1 MPKTTVQKKD
11 SLPKLRDPHAEQ
23 LILATKHHDPFS
35 YLGLHQI
42 GLHQAQVL
50 NIFRAFLPDAKSVQM
65 YIAGAWQPCEKD
77 AKNDFFIWHGAEAPQ
92 KPVQLKIAYAH
103 TNVVAFDPYS
113 FANSITQDELYLFGE
128 GRLKQAYKTLGAQ
141 VMQLEGVNGVRFAVW
156 APNAER
162 ASVVGNFNHWDGR
175 THPMRTHGASGV
187 WDIFIPHLTTQ
198 DMYKFEIR
206 NRHSGHILTKA
217 DPYAFEFEKRPG
229 TAAKI
234 SQSEH
239 AWQDQQWMGAREHF
253 DWLHKPFNC
262 YEVHLGSWQRNA
274 QGHFL
279 SYREL
284 ASTLVPHVASMGYTH
299 VELLPITEHP
309 LNESWGYQ
317 TTGYFAATNRFGTP
331 DDLKFLID
339 AFHQANIGV
348 ILDWVP
354 GHFPKDDWAL
364 ARFDGTALYEH
375 EDPRLGEHQD
385 WGTYIFNYGRNEV
398 RNFLLAN
405 AYFWLKE
412 FHIDGLRVDAVAS
425 MLYLDY
431 SRKAGEWL
439 PNKYGGRENL
449 DVIEFLKQLN
459 MMVGEDFKG
468 ALTIAE
474 ESTAWPMVSRPVYL
488 GGLGFSMKWNMG
500 WMNDT
505 LAYMQENPV
514 HRRYHHDKLTFGQ
527 LYAYTENFVL
537 PFSHDEVVHGKRSLL
552 DKMPGDAWQKFANL
566 RLLTTY
572 QMTAPG
578 KKLNF
583 MGNEFAQGREWNVN
597 TSLDWHL
604 LDPTHEGY
612 QWHQGT
618 KQLHVDLNHIYQHKT
633 ALHCLDFDAHGFAWI
648 DCHDTEQSVVSFI
661 RRGLD
666 ASFVIIVLNFTPVTR
681 YQYRLGVPQAGC
693 YREVFNS
700 DAACYGGS
708 NQGNGDGLHTENIAW
723 MHFPQ
728 SITLTLPPLAGII
741 LELN

>member
-1 MPKTTVQKKD
+1 MPRTTVRKKP
-11 SLPKLRDPHAEQ
+11 SLPSLRNVQAEQ
-23 LILATKHHDPFS
+23 AIAAAAHHDPFS
-35 YLGLHQI
+35 YLGLHQADDLI
-42 GLHQAQVL
+42 V
-50 NIFRAFLPDAKSVQM
+50 FRTFLPHAKSVQLFT
-65 YIAGAWQPCEKD
+65 GKDWEPLEKIESS
-77 AKNDFFIWHGAEAPQ
+77 DFFIWQGKAEPP
-92 KPVQLKIAYAH
+92 KPVQLKISH
-103 TNVVAFDPYS
+103 EHDSCETFDPYS
-113 FANSITQDELYLFGE
+113 FGNSITQDELYLFGE

-141 VMQLEGVNGVRFAVW
+141 VIALEGVHGVRFAVW

-162 ASVVGNFNHWDGR
+162 VSVVGNFNCWDGR
-175 THPMRTHGASGV
+175 VHPMRAHGTSGV
-187 WDIFIPHLTTQ
+187 WDIFIPNLTTK
-198 DMYKFEIR
+198 DIYKFEIR
-206 NRHSGHILTKA
+206 NRHTGHILTKA

-229 TAAKI
+229 TAARI
-234 SQSEH
+234 SQSQH
-239 AWQDQQWMGAREHF
+239 QWQDQHWMTARAEAE
-253 DWLHKPFNC
+253 WLHKPFNC

-279 SYREL
+279 TYREL

-317 TTGYFAATNRFGTP
+317 TTGYFAATNRFGSP

-398 RNFLLAN
+398 CNFLLAN
-405 AYFWLKE
+405 AYFWLNE

-505 LAYMQENPV
+505 LAYMEEDPV

-572 QMTAPG
+572 QMTTPG

-583 MGNEFAQGREWNVN
+583 MGNEFGQGREWNVN

-604 LDPTHEGY
+604 LDPTHTGHE
-612 QWHQGT
+612 WHQGV
-618 KQLHVDLNHIYQHKT
+618 KQLHVDLNHLYQQKT
-633 ALHCLDFDAHGFAWI
+633 ALHCLDFDSHGFAWI

-681 YQYRLGVPQAGC
+681 LQYRLGVPQAGS
-693 YREVFNS
+693 YREIFNS

-708 NQGNGDGLHTENIAW
+708 NQGNGNGLFTENIAW
-723 MHFPQ
+723 MNFAQ